1 MKNESKIR
9 RLLGKDYHL
18 CVYYR
23 YITPHNITDKWKLY
37 KHYNDIDVY
46 FSNDNKPIM
55 DSEHNTV
62 DELLEFAKMHHKIDE
77 HKVINLI
84 RLIILYILCILAII
98 NIFISKKELRYMI
111 LSNELILM
119 IEIIVS
125 NVIYNHNW
133 KVKMKNVIEQN
144 VKKSD

>member
-18 CVYYR
+18 CVYYK
-23 YITPHNITDKWKLY
+23 YITPYDNIVQWKLY
-37 KHYNDIDVY
+37 KHYDDIDVY

-55 DSEHNTV
+55 DSEHNTT
-62 DELLEFAKMHHKIDE
+62 DELLEFAKTHHKIDE
-77 HKVINLI
+77 HIVINLI
-84 RLIILYILCILAII
+84 RLILLHILFVLAII
-98 NIFISKKELRYMI
+98 NIFISKKELRYII

-133 KVKMKNVIEQN
+133 RVMSKNVIEKN
-144 VKKSD
+144 AKKYK